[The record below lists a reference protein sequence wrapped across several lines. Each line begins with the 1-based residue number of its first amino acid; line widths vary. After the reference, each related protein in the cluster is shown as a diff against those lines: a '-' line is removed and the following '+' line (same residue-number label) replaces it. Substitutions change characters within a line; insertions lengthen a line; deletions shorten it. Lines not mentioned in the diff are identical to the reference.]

1 MMSNDT
7 IASHM
12 MRRLENVEE
21 VKEGGPVKAEE
32 QFNLADPVVVLQYTG
47 AATKEWQLHR
57 TATEFIRP

>member
-1 MMSNDT
+1 
-7 IASHM
+7 M